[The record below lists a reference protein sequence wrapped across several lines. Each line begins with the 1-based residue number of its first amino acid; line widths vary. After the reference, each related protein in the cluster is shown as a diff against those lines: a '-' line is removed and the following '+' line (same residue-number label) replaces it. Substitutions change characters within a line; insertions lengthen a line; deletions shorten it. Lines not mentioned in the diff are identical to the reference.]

1 MKSRKASLNLSIQ
14 AIVIVVIAFVVL
26 GLGLGFVKN
35 TFKNIGDTTK
45 EVQSKIKE
53 QILEDLRTSGKKLS
67 VTSQIRLERGSQVV
81 ENIGVVNTGLSE
93 RSFGIKIEF
102 IKKQNPDGS
111 EDVSEESA
119 SEIIFFYSD
128 LVDKG
133 LSPTAGDVFPL
144 TISAKSSAAGNYLY
158 KVNVLAED
166 SIGACLGA
174 VPARGSGCELY
185 DTKSF
190 FVRVS

>member
-1 MKSRKASLNLSIQ
+1 MGRKASLNLSIQ

-35 TFKNIGDTTK
+35 TFKDIGSTTK
-45 EVQSKIKE
+45 EVQAKIKE

-67 VTSQIRLERGSQVV
+67 ITSQIQLERGSQVI
-81 ENIGVVNTGLSE
+81 ENVGVVNTGLSE
-93 RSFGIKIEF
+93 KKFGIKIEY

-111 EDVSEESA
+111 ADLSDGA
-119 SEIIFFYSD
+119 GKEIIFFYND

-133 LSPTAGDVFPL
+133 LSPTVGDVIPL
-144 TISAKSSAAGNYLY
+144 TISATSAAAGNYLY
-158 KVNVLAED
+158 KVNVLSEEQP
-166 SIGACLGA
+166 GACLG
-174 VPARGSGCELY
+174 GSAGAGCQIY

-190 FVRVS
+190 FVRIT